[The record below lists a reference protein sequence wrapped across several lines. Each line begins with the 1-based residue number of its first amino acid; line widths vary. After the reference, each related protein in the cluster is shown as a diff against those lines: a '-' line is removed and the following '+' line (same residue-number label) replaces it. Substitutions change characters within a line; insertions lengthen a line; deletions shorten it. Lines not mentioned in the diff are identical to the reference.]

1 MREKSYIPGRRR
13 PNASH
18 ATGDEEANVEPRDI
32 LTRPAP
38 PPDLVL
44 RYGPDRDHVADL
56 RLPAV
61 PSSSHATTAP
71 LVLFLHG
78 GFWRAAYDRA
88 HVGSLATA
96 LAADGFAVCAPE
108 YRRIGQRGGG
118 WPGTFDDVATAIDV
132 LPDLAAEAAE
142 GRVDPGRLLLA
153 GHSAGGHLALWA
165 ASRHR
170 LPPDAPWAASASM
183 CLGVVALAAV
193 SDLISGYRQGL
204 GGGVVAQLLGGD
216 PDTQK
221 GRYALTNP
229 VGLLPTG
236 IPVRLVHGCADEIV
250 PCDMSL
256 DYTERARA
264 AGDDAACA
272 ALPGVGHFALID
284 PLSTAWPE
292 VAAAFRA
299 LCSPGGPVTV

>member
-1 MREKSYIPGRRR
+1 M
-13 PNASH
+13 
-18 ATGDEEANVEPRDI
+18 EPRDV

-61 PSSSHATTAP
+61 PETSQTAAP

-78 GFWRAAYDRA
+78 GFWGAAYDRA
-88 HVGSLATA
+88 HVGPLGTA
-96 LAADGFAVCAPE
+96 LAADGFVVCAPE
-108 YRRIGQRGGG
+108 FRRIGQPGGG
-118 WPGTFDDVATAIDV
+118 WPGTFDDVAAAIDV
-132 LPDLAAEAAE
+132 LPGLAAKATG

-153 GHSAGGHLALWA
+153 GHSAGGHLALWG

-170 LPPDAPWAASASM
+170 LPAGAPWAATASPR
-183 CLGVVALAAV
+183 LGVVALAAV
-193 SDLISGYRQGL
+193 SDLISGHRQGL
-204 GGGVVAQLLGGD
+204 GHGAVARLLGGG

-221 GRYALTNP
+221 ERYDLTSP

-236 IPVRLVHGCADEIV
+236 TRVRLVHGRADEIV
-250 PCDMSL
+250 PCEMSV
-256 DYTERARA
+256 DYAARAQA
-264 AGDDAACA
+264 AGDDAACVV
-272 ALPGVGHFALID
+272 LPGAGHFGLID

-299 LCSPGGPVTV
+299 LGSPPGLAAI